1 MEEKVMDIGDFL
13 TTINDIKY
21 EAFDNVLDICDD
33 ANLSERAL
41 IEYFMAHF
49 SQCFDELVY
58 EKFGINKL
66 FEEKLT
72 DLN

>member
-49 SQCFDELVY
+49 SQYFDELVY

-66 FEEKLT
+66 FKEELT